1 MITNSELR
9 SIDLNILGEWYIPSS
24 DIFSD
29 NKETENQD
37 DYNEDY
43 DENREMNIRQ
53 SSRNVEIVAKRTKKG
68 DKMDSIDSQK
78 IDWMLRKSIDS
89 FIYETKDLLIPSK
102 RIQKGTVQ
110 KNITEKGQD
119 AFDTDQSSKHYNTQ
133 NSNMPRSA
141 SQKYNYKRAPIGEL
155 HPKYVNVS
163 PMHSGGKRTINRKT
177 QQRQVYPAQ
186 SHINHNLQ
194 NDKFNKYASLIQP
207 SHQVDAETY
216 YAHNMDGPRQA
227 QHYSFNAPRR
237 SDHVEGYSPG
247 NQGLIYPNIQH
258 ASLDENNFPSTMN
271 RFQVPYVNLPSGTK
285 QYSPEF
291 QYIPD
296 DHDFHLSSQRHVIG
310 RSPMTH
316 GGKGTISSDKIYMKN
331 PQKLQY
337 TESHS
342 IDHEYSPKSGPQ
354 FVHSANVNSKRRSNQ
369 TIQEEKESKSS
380 KEEIK
385 QDESGNKHNRNYT
398 EMVNHEE
405 GMFIDDTVYTSNHA
419 NSKYL
424 NPNIEAKSVQK
435 ATGSGSKTQ
444 NHDSFTRQ
452 IENISKNDSPEG
464 QRNQMSFLCFN
475 LYEILNRNK
484 IPVNNNPEDS
494 SQDMIIKIFETL
506 AHDLRLKRDRVEI
519 LENEDLQKTK
529 TIDILTDTNDQLYKA
544 NEKMQRKI
552 DEQEKE
558 YKDHLKNQDQTYE
571 QLRTNEKKNRIL
583 EAKLHQIEEENND
596 FKAQIKDLNLRL
608 KQKEESIFR
617 NKMIKDK
624 ANASFDIETS
634 NENLIADTQYFN
646 TRKKK
651 SKNQNNHITLGNH
664 NILHTEESD
673 DFSRAGIS
681 AEKQN
686 KIKLMKGHIFD
697 SGSKSHEDTDIEYS
711 WFYKVLN
718 ELFAPYK
725 KCDQNELLNI
735 IREQYGKLLQS
746 EELIQLKTQIEI
758 ILGLPK
764 NCSKSII
771 INKIKDLRTN
781 NLMASSHSN
790 EIGVKVEDYDSVNK
804 NFEAYEEMKNMFS
817 AIKSSL
823 KLPNNATFTETLR
836 AAKKTLTKKSKE
848 VKEWKEKIEKIEK
861 KVKPKTK
868 VNFSRVSLNKT
879 KIDLAPPS
887 IKKSSPSREVSP
899 AVMPGGPSSARND
912 RSSKFIFGKVSN
924 TVGPNGVGRLQPNQG
939 VNVKR
944 KKKTPTSNSTSW
956 KKRSPQSRKMR
967 AFK

>member
-1 MITNSELR
+1 
-9 SIDLNILGEWYIPSS
+9 
-24 DIFSD
+24 
-29 NKETENQD
+29 
-37 DYNEDY
+37 
-43 DENREMNIRQ
+43 
-53 SSRNVEIVAKRTKKG
+53 
-68 DKMDSIDSQK
+68 
-78 IDWMLRKSIDS
+78 MLRKSIDS
-89 FIYETKDLLIPSK
+89 FIYETKDLLISSK
-102 RIQKGTVQ
+102 RVHKGTIQ

-119 AFDTDQSSKHYNTQ
+119 AFDNDHSSKHYNTQ

-141 SQKYNYKRAPIGEL
+141 SQKYNYKKTPIGEL
-155 HPKYVNVS
+155 QPKYVNIS
-163 PMHSGGKRTINRKT
+163 PMHSGGKRTMNRKT
-177 QQRQVYPAQ
+177 QQRQVHPGQ
-186 SHINHNLQ
+186 SHINQNTQ

-207 SHQVDAETY
+207 SHPVDAETY
-216 YAHNMDGPRQA
+216 YAHNMDGQRQT

-237 SDHVEGYSPG
+237 SDQVEGYSPG
-247 NQGLIYPNIQH
+247 NQGLIYPSAQY
-258 ASLDENNFPSTMN
+258 ASLDENNFPSSMN

-285 QYSPEF
+285 QCSPEF
-291 QYIPD
+291 QYISD
-296 DHDFHLSSQRHVIG
+296 DHDFQVSSQRHVIG

-342 IDHEYSPKSGPQ
+342 FDHNYSPNPGPQ
-354 FVHSANVNSKRRSNQ
+354 FVQSANVNSKRKSNQ

-380 KEEIK
+380 KEEMK
-385 QDESGNKHNRNYT
+385 REESGSKHIRNYT
-398 EMVNHEE
+398 EMPNHEE
-405 GMFIDDTVYTSNHA
+405 GMFVDDTIYTSNHA

-424 NPNIEAKSVQK
+424 NPNTEVKSGQK
-435 ATGSGSKTQ
+435 ATGSGSKNQ
-444 NHDSFTRQ
+444 NYDSFTRQ
-452 IENISKNDSPEG
+452 IENISKNGSPEG
-464 QRNQMSFLCFN
+464 QRNQMTFLCFN

-484 IPVNNNPEDS
+484 IPVNHNPEDS

-529 TIDILTDTNDQLYKA
+529 TIDILTDTNDQLIKA

-571 QLRTNEKKNRIL
+571 QLRTNEKKTRIL
-583 EAKLHQIEEENND
+583 EAKLHQIEEENSD

-664 NILHTEESD
+664 NIMHTEESD
-673 DFSRAGIS
+673 DFSRAGHS
-681 AEKQN
+681 AEKQ

-848 VKEWKEKIEKIEK
+848 VKEGKEKIEKLDK
-861 KVKPKTK
+861 KVKPKAK

-887 IKKSSPSREVSP
+887 IKKSSPSREISP

-912 RSSKFIFGKVSN
+912 RSSKFVFGKVSN
-924 TVGPNGVGRLQPNQG
+924 TVGPTGVGRLQPNQG

-944 KKKTPTSNSTSW
+944 KKKTAASSSTS
-956 KKRSPQSRKMR
+956 
-967 AFK
+967 